1 MEERLLEANSENK
14 GDGKG
19 SIRFDAYD
27 ARIVQEILDEPYVSS
42 TIIARKMRLPLST
55 VQRRRANLEKSV
67 LKRSYSVNMSKFGLR
82 IVKLH
87 IKANGGMN
95 DEIAK
100 RIFQS
105 YSNVLRATVEMD
117 SIANIITE
125 AYVRNTS
132 ELYKMTEAIKRMPEV
147 SDVQFSETVTEV
159 GRRGI
164 DLKEYATDRKRRSVT
179 GSKIGQKRDMS
190 IKN

>member
-1 MEERLLEANSENK
+1 MKERILEVNSEKYK

-19 SIRFDAYD
+19 TIRFDVQD
-27 ARIVQEILDEPYVSS
+27 ARIIQEILDEPYVSS
-42 TIIARKMRLPLST
+42 TIIAKKMRLPLST
-55 VQRRRANLEKSV
+55 VQRRRAKLERSM
-67 LKRSYSVNMSKFGLR
+67 LKRSYSIDISKFGLR

-87 IKANGGMN
+87 IKANGGMS

-100 RIFQS
+100 RIFQN
-105 YSNVLRATVEMD
+105 YSNVLSATVEMD
-117 SIANIITE
+117 SIANIVTE

-164 DLKEYATDRKRRSVT
+164 DLKEYATDRKRRTTSTPVE
-179 GSKIGQKRDMS
+179 
-190 IKN
+190 

>member
-1 MEERLLEANSENK
+1 
-14 GDGKG
+14 
-19 SIRFDAYD
+19 
-27 ARIVQEILDEPYVSS
+27 
-42 TIIARKMRLPLST
+42 MRLPLST

-87 IKANGGMN
+87 IKANGGMSN
-95 DEIAK
+95 EIAK
-100 RIFQS
+100 RIFQN

-117 SIANIITE
+117 SIADIIAET
-125 AYVRNTS
+125 YVRNTS
-132 ELYKMTEAIKRMPEV
+132 ELYNMTEAIKRMPEV

-164 DLKEYATDRKRRSVT
+164 NLKEYATDRKRRNVPKR
-179 GSKIGQKRDMS
+179 KIGQERNAS